1 MTSAI
6 SNITS
11 PLSPAATKSLNQ
23 FGDALTGK
31 HVALAK
37 LTDVAGDFATNM
49 AMSLLILVVTLWLA
63 TWASRLVKAAFH
75 RLPHRDDTLGG
86 FVSSLV
92 KYALVTMGGI
102 AILNR
107 LGFQTTSIITV
118 LGAASLAVGLAL
130 QGALTNVAAGVMV
143 LMFRPYRVGDYVTIA
158 GKSGTV
164 KRLDLVN
171 TELADPDG
179 LKVVVPNGKGFGD
192 VMINYTDVP
201 RRRIQIK
208 VGIDY
213 EDSIEQAIGIV
224 LALAKDE
231 KRVLDDPLPWCMVT
245 DLADS
250 AVIIEL
256 RAWTDGKDY
265 WTTYYGML
273 RAIKE
278 AFDAAG
284 ISIPYPIQM
293 AVDRP
298 IKDKAVT
305 AEKAKAVPPRAPPSD
320 SDASADPRAPVGVAP
335 PPKPPG
341 S

>member
-1 MTSAI
+1 
-6 SNITS
+6 
-11 PLSPAATKSLNQ
+11 
-23 FGDALTGK
+23 
-31 HVALAK
+31 
-37 LTDVAGDFATNM
+37 M
-49 AMSLLILVVTLWLA
+49 A
-63 TWASRLVKAAFH
+63 
-75 RLPHRDDTLGG
+75 G

-92 KYALVTMGGI
+92 KYAVVVMGGI

-192 VMINYTDVP
+192 VMINYTDIP

-213 EDSIEQAIGIV
+213 EDSIEEAIDIV
-224 LALAKDE
+224 LGLARDD
-231 KRVLDDPLPWCMVT
+231 KRVLDDPKPWCMVT

-265 WTTYYGML
+265 WTAYYGML
-273 RAIKE
+273 RNIKE
-278 AFDAAG
+278 AFDGAG

-293 AVDRP
+293 GMDRP
-298 IKDKAVT
+298 LKDKAMT
-305 AEKAKAVPPRAPPSD
+305 AEKAKAAPPRKPD
-320 SDASADPRAPVGVAP
+320 EDDDGSADPRAPTSVAP
-335 PPKPPG
+335 GPKPPG